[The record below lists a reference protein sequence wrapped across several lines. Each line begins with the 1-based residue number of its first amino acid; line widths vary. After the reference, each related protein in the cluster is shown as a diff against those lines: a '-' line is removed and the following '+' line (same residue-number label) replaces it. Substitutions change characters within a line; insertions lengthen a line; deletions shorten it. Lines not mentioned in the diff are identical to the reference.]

1 MLIPEIGSKFLKFV
15 LPTFSYF
22 QLMTKF
28 FWKIW
33 WKLNGWRL
41 KGELPLN
48 IKKIILLVAPHTS
61 WKDIL
66 LGLATRSKLK
76 IYKAKFLG
84 KKELF
89 DGMFGWF
96 FRWLGGVPVDRSG
109 KLGMVEQVVEMFN
122 NNEEFKLGLSP
133 EGTRKKVDK
142 LKTGFYYI
150 AKQANVPIIMVG
162 FDFSKKE
169 VILSEVFYTTENEEA
184 DFKKIIDFYAPIKG
198 VHPEKGLAHL
208 KNY

>member
-1 MLIPEIGSKFLKFV
+1 
-15 LPTFSYF
+15 
-22 QLMTKF
+22 MTKL
-28 FWKIW
+28 FWRLW
-33 WKLNGWRL
+33 WKLNGWQL
-41 KGELPLN
+41 NGTFPSN
-48 IKKIILLVAPHTS
+48 IKKMILLIAPHTS

-109 KLGMVEQVVEMFN
+109 KLGMVEQVADMFN

-142 LKTGFYYI
+142 LKTGFYFI

-169 VILSEVFYTTENEEA
+169 VILSDLFYPTEDEEA
-184 DFKKIIDFYAPIKG
+184 DFNKIITFFAPIKG

-208 KNY
+208 KNN

>member
-1 MLIPEIGSKFLKFV
+1 MKL
-15 LPTFSYF
+15 
-22 QLMTKF
+22 

-33 WKLNGWRL
+33 WKLTKWKINGAFSSD
-41 KGELPLN
+41 
-48 IKKIILLVAPHTS
+48 IKKMILLIAPHTS
-61 WKDIL
+61 WKDII

-89 DGMFGWF
+89 DGLFGWF

-109 KLGMVEQVVEMFN
+109 KSGLVEQVVEMFN
-122 NNEEFKLGLSP
+122 KNEEFKLGLSP

-142 LKTGFYYI
+142 LKTGFYHI
-150 AKQANVPIIMVG
+150 AKQANVPIVMVG

-169 VILSEVFYTTENEEA
+169 VILSEAFYPTENEEA
-184 DFKKIIDFYAPIKG
+184 DFKKIIDFFAPIKG
-198 VHPEKGLAHL
+198 YHPENGLAHL
-208 KNY
+208 KTN